1 MTAVG
6 TPPPPAPPGDPGP
19 APGRRWGFDRR
30 RLRLGLVIGV
40 IAGALAFLLLQGLD
54 NATLYFR
61 NADEAVAMRD
71 DLGDRRFRLQGTVL
85 AGSVTRLGD
94 DLEFRVTHDGVEVP
108 VHHRGEQ
115 PALFRPGIPVVLE
128 GRFAEGADVYESD
141 RIMVRHT
148 SEYREEHPD
157 RVADAP
163 SDGS

>member
-6 TPPPPAPPGDPGP
+6 TPPPAPSAGP
-19 APGRRWGFDRR
+19 AHEPGRRWGFDRR

-71 DLGDRRFRLQGTVL
+71 ELGDRRFRLQGTVL

-94 DLEFRVTHDGVEVP
+94 DGLEFRVTYDGVEVP
-108 VHHRGEQ
+108 VRHRGEQ

-128 GRFAEGADVYESD
+128 GHFPEGGDVYESD

-163 SDGS
+163 SGGS

>member
-6 TPPPPAPPGDPGP
+6 NPPPAPPP
-19 APGRRWGFDRR
+19 AGGAEAPRRWGFDRR

-61 NADEAVAMRD
+61 NADEAVARRD
-71 DLGDRRFRLQGTVL
+71 ELGDRRFRLQGTVL
-85 AGSVTRLGD
+85 DGSVTRLGD
-94 DLEFRVTHDGVEVP
+94 EIEFRITHDGVEVP

-128 GRFAEGADVYESD
+128 GNFPDGAEVYESD

-157 RVADAP
+157 RVDDTA
-163 SDGS
+163 SGGS